1 MIEEIKISLC
11 KNLSLS
17 LVDRSLIQYSDF
29 CSGHLKCVY

>member
-11 KNLSLS
+11 KNLS

-29 CSGHLKCVY
+29 CSGQLKCVY